1 MIKKLSL
8 STIDFLK
15 SKVLSGH
22 DQSVEL
28 KKNVVYSLGIK
39 FLQMA
44 LGIIYLPVVLNFVD
58 KSTLG
63 IVMTITS
70 IISWLYLSDIGI
82 GNGFKNK
89 FTKAISS
96 GNNEKARSITST
108 AYISLFLILILICV
122 ISLIVAGFINWN
134 ELLKVDTD
142 PNKLLWGIRF
152 AIFAL
157 LMTFGL
163 RLINKVLQSFQLN
176 YLNNIIDLLIK
187 IMTLSAVFIAI
198 HITTGSFLKYIAI
211 SQSIPIIVFTLFSII
226 LFYSKFKY
234 YRPSIKYFEFSEV
247 KNITSL
253 GFKFFFIQIT
263 AMILFATDNIIIARL
278 FSTAD
283 VTVYNVIRKYYFNIW
298 VIFSFISVPL
308 WPAYTKAYARQDFVW
323 IKRITKKILKISLI
337 LSGIILI
344 MLLVYKPVIR
354 IWLQGKIEVPLLL
367 SVFMGFSV
375 IIMLIVSPFVNFI
388 NGVGKLKVSLRV
400 IPFVAIF
407 NIPLSILFAKYLGMG
422 IAGVIFATCVCNGA
436 SMFVSA
442 TQYYKIVYKKSE
454 GIWNQ

>member
-1 MIKKLSL
+1 MIKEISL
-8 STIDFLK
+8 STIEFFK
-15 SKVLSGH
+15 NKILSGH
-22 DQSVEL
+22 EQSVEL
-28 KKNVVYSLGIK
+28 KKNVVYSIGIK

-44 LGIIYLPVVLNFVD
+44 LGIIYLPVVLSFVD

-70 IISWLYLSDIGI
+70 VVSWLYLSDIGI

-89 FTKAISS
+89 FNESISS
-96 GNNEKARSITST
+96 GNVEKARSITST
-108 AYISLFLILILICV
+108 AYISLFSILLLISIIC
-122 ISLIVAGFINWN
+122 IVAAGFINWN
-134 ELLKVDTD
+134 VILKVDTN

-163 RLINKVLQSFQLN
+163 RLINKIIQAHQLN
-176 YLNNIIDLLIK
+176 YLNNILELIIK
-187 IMTLSAVFIAI
+187 ILKLFAIFIAL
-198 HITTGSFLKYIAI
+198 HITTGSFLKYIVI
-211 SQSIPIIVFTLFSII
+211 SQSIPIIVLTVFSII

-263 AMILFATDNIIIARL
+263 AVILFSTDNIIITRL

-283 VTVYNVIRKYYFNIW
+283 VTVYNVIRQYYMNIW
-298 VIFSFISVPL
+298 TIFTFISVPL
-308 WPAYTKAYARQDFVW
+308 WPAYTKAYTKKDFKW
-323 IKRITKKILKISLI
+323 IKRITKKILKISFI

-344 MLLVYKPVIR
+344 MLLVYKPVIK

-367 SVFMGFSV
+367 AIFMALAQ
-375 IIMLIVSPFVNFI
+375 IIMLITCPFSAFI
-388 NGVGKLKVSLRV
+388 NATGKLKLSLRLAP
-400 IPFVAIF
+400 IAAIV
-407 NIPLSILFAKYLGMG
+407 NIPLSILFAKPLGMG
-422 IAGVIFATCVCNGA
+422 TAGVIFATCVCNGA
-436 SMFVSA
+436 SMIISSIK
-442 TQYYKIVYKKSE
+442 YYKIVYKQEDS
-454 GIWNQ
+454 IWTQ